1 MGAMCTALKEVF
13 IEHANSI
20 ISRSVDMLRLTFEAI
35 RQASIISIKKRV
47 DKGVL
52 KEPAEV
58 GFEG

>member
-1 MGAMCTALKEVF
+1 MGTKCTALNEVF

-20 ISRSVDMLRLTFEAI
+20 ISRSVDKLRLTFEAFH
-35 RQASIISIKKRV
+35 QASIISIKKRV